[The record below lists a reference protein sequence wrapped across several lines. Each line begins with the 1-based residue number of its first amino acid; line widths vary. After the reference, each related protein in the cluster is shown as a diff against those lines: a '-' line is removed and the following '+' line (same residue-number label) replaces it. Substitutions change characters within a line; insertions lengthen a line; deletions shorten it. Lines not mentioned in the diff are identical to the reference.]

1 MKIDPVKI
9 IIFSSFVLAM
19 IIVALLVLRAR
30 LNRSDDTQN
39 NPPNIIT
46 VPGAVSPTIG
56 KYPTPSVVP
65 LTIFLNR
72 EPPEFTGYKP
82 DVFTDVEQEAL
93 DRQAA
98 LFDLIPIVEPDFTL
112 DYDYA
117 VVAYK
122 VTLHTPEASSRVKF
136 TSWMKDNDFDILLD
150 QRDFNYTVE

>member
-1 MKIDPVKI
+1 MKINPIKI
-9 IIFSSFVLAM
+9 IIFSSLVLVVIIASLFVLS
-19 IIVALLVLRAR
+19 V
-30 LNRSDDTQN
+30 RSDRPDVA
-39 NPPNIIT
+39 PNIIT
-46 VPGAVSPTIG
+46 VPGKASPTAK

-72 EPPEFTGYKP
+72 KPPEFTGYKP